1 MPRVHIHA
9 HDIDEIEELV
19 ESDLDELVAGD
30 VTATRREARLS
41 IDTRGHGV
49 RRFGGADTLDRKR
62 ADRRKSFSRPAKRN

>member
-19 ESDLDELVAGD
+19 ESDWEQLSADA
-30 VTATRREARLS
+30 ATTREARLS

-49 RRFGGADTLDRKR
+49 RRFGGADALDRKR
-62 ADRRKSFSRPAKRN
+62 ADRRKSFSRPIKRS

>member
-9 HDIDEIEELV
+9 HDIDEIEELAQ
-19 ESDLDELVAGD
+19 SDWEELASAD
-30 VTATRREARLS
+30 PAAARRETRLS